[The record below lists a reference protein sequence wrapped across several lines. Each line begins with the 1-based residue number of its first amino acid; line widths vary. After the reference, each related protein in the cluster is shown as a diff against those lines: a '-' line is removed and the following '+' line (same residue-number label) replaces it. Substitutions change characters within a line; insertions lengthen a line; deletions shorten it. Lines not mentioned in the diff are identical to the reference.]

1 MASSIASQLQ
11 AIKSFVQADSEPLKR
26 PFTRPSILFDPK
38 EAADIDVDT
47 VFGIALQG
55 LEVLISMD
63 ERFRNYKNNL
73 FSYKSR
79 EQDRELMGEEE
90 NKRIN
95 ATISSYLRLI
105 SGHFQQP
112 SSLKTL
118 EYLIRRYKIHVHN
131 VEDLVLCALPF
142 HDTHAFV
149 RLAQLLVLGNSKW
162 KFLEGVKLSGAP
174 PPRKVIVQQC
184 VRDRGVLEV
193 LCNYAIPSKNFHPAR
208 PVVNFCTAVVI
219 EVLGT
224 LTSIEP
230 NVLNIVLLFIRTGLQ
245 PGTKGISDQK
255 AGALMI
261 VGLLA
266 NKAILVPKLA
276 KSLIRSISEIAN
288 EDARESSDMQSVRL
302 SLMAL
307 ITLAQSQSVDVF
319 PRKVLD
325 ILMGIRD
332 LAGILLELS
341 RAFNIDKFLSILM
354 DSLVEYSFSSDLCQR
369 GLISLIETIPMM
381 HLMHNIITKVLVSCS
396 KFSEKSNTP
405 SSSNPGSWAKK
416 FIIVVNK
423 VYPSEFHS
431 AVQKFFE
438 DAKLQHKIGGSVYE
452 IVCNT
457 LDGSCDMSLPISDSK
472 LLFALHHPKAEVRRA
487 ALSTLSTAGN
497 LKAKTDHLESL
508 VTVQDAI
515 LKLLRDDDLTV
526 VQKAITLDGISDI
539 LSSSVLLKA
548 LKDVLFRCIGV
559 LKSGLSANSNLAADI
574 AFECLNSLKEYLYDH
589 VDDLQMFF
597 SLTFPLLLVLPKTKR
612 LNLKALELAKEIKW
626 HFYQNLAGVNTD
638 MVSQRGNI
646 SSMNMDV
653 VNNLAKSFLLH
664 PEEYTPWLIES
675 CKACD
680 SSRVLFLLVVLQSTV
695 MQKDSNTQFWS
706 FFEVLFPVLK
716 IEWDVYE
723 STYGASI
730 DKFKTEMLDW
740 DCKRFLDQLV
750 KEDHNELNA
759 VALICI
765 FWRLLDAYIS
775 SVNADMVLEKKEK
788 WISMFSDLFVLFA
801 TSRFKHVFKEHLHYL
816 VRSFKISPVHLLS
829 RFFTDEGVPAS
840 VQVESLHCLSY
851 LCSQSEEGLRVQLFA
866 EFPSILVPLASDDKD
881 TRIVAM
887 NCIEGLLSLL
897 DHANFSCKKNGSNAI
912 WNHFLDKLLGL
923 MVEQKRLILS
933 DINFLPSFLASLL
946 GSSSDTL
953 IVPQRID
960 QRFDKATKE
969 MILAFILGYALQLS
983 DYGKLRILSLF
994 KSMGNAILHVKEV
1007 EALLSLLLERRN
1019 RYHLELDR
1027 SIHNL
1032 SSIEVS
1038 ILCLLLECCAT
1049 PSSFDWHIS
1058 EGYLLKALQLNGG
1071 SPSEDAIVRP
1081 SLAILQKLDDRIYS
1095 MMENEMQELLF
1106 SKLVLLSQDADNN
1119 VQTAT
1124 REALMRLHITTS
1136 TISQMLSYV
1145 LKCEGFVGSLVDRK
1159 KKKKSLEYH
1168 ASNSPYDMICKKENT
1183 FSFLS
1188 SVLDILLLKKD
1199 MANRQ
1204 SLIGQLFMLLGKVFS
1219 KDWGNAALALDE
1231 QSNHAVSSVSQGI
1244 SDAIGYIRQTI
1255 LIVLEDICSSVATTT
1270 PQEIQWRKDIDI
1282 KLLIDCTHLSK
1293 DGVTRNHVYS
1303 LISSVAKSIP
1313 EKVVEHML
1321 DILTL
1326 IGESAVRQVDSHSE
1340 RVLEDL
1346 IAAVVPCWLSKTENM
1361 DKLLETFISILPE
1374 IAEDR
1379 MLKIFHYLLR
1389 IVGEWK
1395 GLASLL
1401 LHLFKSLVSKL
1412 PSSEDL
1418 HGLDGFMSFVH
1429 REQEYV
1435 FALHICEKYSCSTW
1449 LRALATMFKHM
1460 GLDDFCVESLKQLF
1474 LATNFCLDK
1483 LQGPEF
1489 AFRLASQENSDD
1501 IQSILGELLEQ
1512 VVYQVQLVD
1521 TRSQEIGIPVAIR
1534 KEIRENMH
1542 AILRS
1547 ITRVMSP
1554 SAFFR
1559 STMNLL
1565 GHNNRNVG
1573 KKALSLLCETVKEH
1587 SGIKSKKRTKKEK
1600 ISGSPWLHMDDSF
1613 LKLFDSISSRIV
1625 HLIDDSTNASDSSLK
1640 VAAVSA
1646 IEILASAFPSYH
1658 STISVWLASIGKYI
1672 TSNNLTLS
1680 SSCLRTC
1687 STLINVLGPR
1697 SLSELP
1703 NIMGKVI
1710 NVSRSCVVENT
1721 RGSSEISIQSSDLR
1735 DSVMLSVAITLEA
1748 VVEKLGGFLNPY
1760 LGDMLELLVLHP
1772 NLVWGA
1778 DSKLKLKADFVRN
1791 LLTEKIPV
1799 RLVLPPLLKFF
1810 TRAVESGDSS
1820 LIITFNLLA
1829 NIVGKM
1835 DRSSVTAYHTQIFD
1849 LCLCAL
1855 DLRRQ
1860 HPVSV
1865 TSIDTV
1871 ENSVMS
1877 ALSLLTLKLT
1887 ESMFKPL
1894 FIRSVEWADSDLE
1907 DAAGAGSKSVDRAIS
1922 FYGLVNKLAE
1932 KHRSLFVP
1940 YFKYL
1945 LDGCVRHLT
1954 NSGDAKYTGS
1964 IPKRK
1969 KAKVHVSGD
1978 SKEETVVISLKSWH
1992 IRALVLSSLH
2002 KCFLY
2007 DTGSLKFLDSSNF
2020 QVLLKPIVSQ
2030 MASEPPEMLDENI
2043 NVPSVNKVD
2052 DVLVNCIGQMAVATG
2067 SDSLWKHLNHEVLMQ
2082 TRSDKVRTRILGL
2095 RIVKYLVENL
2105 KEEYLVL
2112 LPETI
2117 PFLGELLEDVELSVK
2132 SLAQDILK
2140 EMESMSGESLRQ
2152 YL

>member
-47 VFGIALQG
+47 IFSIALQG
-55 LEVLISMD
+55 LEVLISLD
-63 ERFRNYKNNL
+63 ERFGNYKNHL

-79 EQDRELMGEEE
+79 EQDRELMSDEE

-105 SGHFQQP
+105 SGHFLQP

-149 RLAQLLVLGNSKW
+149 RIVQLLVLGNSKW

-184 VRDRGVLEV
+184 VRDLGVLEV
-193 LCNYAIPSKNFHPAR
+193 ICNYAIPSKNIPVSR

-224 LTSIEP
+224 LTSVEP
-230 NVLNIVLLFIRTGLQ
+230 NVLNIVLLFVNTGLQ
-245 PGTKGISDQK
+245 PDTKGISDQK

-266 NKAILVPKLA
+266 NKVILIPKLV
-276 KSLIRSISEIAN
+276 KSLIRSVSEIAK
-288 EDARESSDMQSVRL
+288 EDSRESNDMQSVRL

-307 ITLAQSQSVDVF
+307 ITLVQFQSVDIF

-325 ILMGIRD
+325 ILMEIRD

-341 RAFNIDKFLSILM
+341 KEFNIDKFLAIFL
-354 DSLVEYSFSSDLCQR
+354 DSLVEYSFSSELCQH
-369 GLISLIETIPMM
+369 GLISLIETVPIR
-381 HLMHNIITKVLVSCS
+381 HLMHNMVTKVLANCS
-396 KFSEKSNTP
+396 KCSEKSNNP
-405 SSSNPGSWAKK
+405 SSSNQGTWAKK
-416 FIIVVNK
+416 LLIVVNK
-423 VYPSEFHS
+423 VYPSELRC

-438 DAKLQHKIGGSVYE
+438 DAKLQRKIGGSLYE

-457 LDGSCDMSLPISDSK
+457 LDGGCDMPLPISDSK

-487 ALSTLSTAGN
+487 TLASLSQAGN

-515 LKLLRDDDLTV
+515 LKLLGDDDLTV
-526 VQKAITLDGISDI
+526 VQKAISLDGISDI
-539 LSSSVLLKA
+539 LSSSDLLKA
-548 LKDVLFRCIGV
+548 LKDVLFRCIDI
-559 LKSGLSANSNLAADI
+559 LKSGSPAISNRAADI
-574 AFECLNSLKEYLYDH
+574 AFVCLKSLKEYFYDR
-589 VDDLQMFF
+589 DDYLQMLF
-597 SLTFPLLLVLPKTKR
+597 SLTFPLLLVMPKTQR

-626 HFYQNLAGVNTD
+626 PFYQNLAGVNTD
-638 MVSQRGNI
+638 VDLQRGNI
-646 SSMNMDV
+646 SSINMEV

-664 PEEYTPWLIES
+664 PEECAPWLIES
-675 CKACD
+675 CKAYD
-680 SSRVLFLLVVLQSTV
+680 SSRVLFLLIVLQSTV
-695 MQKDSNTQFWS
+695 MQKDSTSQFIG
-706 FFEVLFPVLK
+706 FFEVLCPVLK

-730 DKFKTEMLDW
+730 DKFKTEMLGW

-765 FWRLLDAYIS
+765 FWRLLEAFTF
-775 SVNADMVLEKKEK
+775 SVNADIMMDKKEK
-788 WISMFSDLFVLFA
+788 WISMFRDLFVFFA
-801 TSRFKHVFKEHLHYL
+801 NSRFKHVFKEHLHYL
-816 VRSFKISPVHLLS
+816 VRSFKISPVHILS
-829 RFFTDEGVPAS
+829 KFFTDEGVPAS
-840 VQVESLHCLSY
+840 VQVESLRCLSY
-851 LCSQSEEGLRVQLFA
+851 LCSQSEEGLHVQLVA

-881 TRIVAM
+881 TRIAAM
-887 NCIEGLLSLL
+887 NCIEGMFSLL
-897 DHANFSCKKNGSNAI
+897 DHANFSCKKNGKNAV

-923 MVEQKRLILS
+923 MIEQKRLILS
-933 DINFLPSFLASLL
+933 DRNFLPSLLATLL
-946 GSSSDTL
+946 GSSSQNFL
-953 IVPQRID
+953 VPQSIE

-1007 EALLSLLLERRN
+1007 EALLPLLLERRN
-1019 RYHLELDR
+1019 RYYLALDR
-1027 SIHNL
+1027 SIHSL

-1049 PSSFDWHIS
+1049 PSSFDWHTC
-1058 EGYLLKALQLNGG
+1058 EDYLLKALQLNGS
-1071 SPSEDAIVRP
+1071 SPSEDAITRP
-1081 SLAILQKLDDRIYS
+1081 SLAILQKLNDQIYG
-1095 MMENEMQELLF
+1095 MMEDEMQEFLF
-1106 SKLVLLSQDADNN
+1106 SKLVLLFRDADSN

-1124 REALMRLHITTS
+1124 REALMRIRITS
-1136 TISQMLSYV
+1136 TTISRMLGYM
-1145 LKCEGFVGSLVDRK
+1145 LKSEGFVGSVVDRK
-1159 KKKKSLEYH
+1159 KKKKSIEYH
-1168 ASNSPYDMICKKENT
+1168 TSSSPYDMICKKENS
-1183 FSFLS
+1183 FSSLS

-1199 MANRQ
+1199 IANRQ

-1219 KDWGNAALALDE
+1219 EDWVNATLALDD
-1231 QSNHAVSSVSQGI
+1231 QSDHAVPGVSQGTPNVI
-1244 SDAIGYIRQTI
+1244 SYIRQTI
-1255 LIVLEDICSSVATTT
+1255 LIILEDICSSVVTTT
-1270 PQEIQWRKDIDI
+1270 PPQVQWRKEIDI
-1282 KLLIDCTHLSK
+1282 KLLVDCARLSK

-1303 LISSVAKSIP
+1303 LVSSVAKFIP
-1313 EKVVEHML
+1313 EKLVEHML

-1326 IGESAVRQVDSHSE
+1326 IGESAVRQVDIHSE

-1346 IAAVVPCWLSKTENM
+1346 IAAVVPCWLSKTENR

-1379 MLKIFHYLLR
+1379 MLKIFQHLLR
-1389 IVGEWK
+1389 IVGEWD
-1395 GLASLL
+1395 GLAEVLL
-1401 LHLFKSLVSKL
+1401 CLFQSLVSKL
-1412 PSSEDL
+1412 PSFENL
-1418 HGLDGFMSFVH
+1418 HGLDDFMSVVH
-1429 REQEYV
+1429 REREYG
-1435 FALHICEKYSCSTW
+1435 FALHICEKYSCTTW
-1449 LRALATMFKHM
+1449 LHALAAMFKLIGHDN
-1460 GLDDFCVESLKQLF
+1460 LCAESLKKLL
-1474 LATNFCLDK
+1474 LATKFCLDK

-1489 AFRLASQENSDD
+1489 AFRLASHENSDD
-1501 IQSILGELLEQ
+1501 IQSILGDLLEE
-1512 VVYQVQLVD
+1512 VVFLVQLID
-1521 TRSQEIGIPVAIR
+1521 TRSQEIGIPVGIR
-1534 KEIRENMH
+1534 KQIKEHMN
-1542 AILRS
+1542 AILRN
-1547 ITRVMSP
+1547 ITRAMNP

-1559 STMNLL
+1559 STINLL

-1587 SGIKSKKRTKKEK
+1587 GRVKSKKGAKKEK
-1600 ISGSPWLHMDDSF
+1600 VSESPWLHMDDDF
-1613 LKLFDSISSRIV
+1613 LKLFDSISLRII
-1625 HLIDDSTNASDSSLK
+1625 HLIDDSTDASDTSLK

-1646 IEILASAFPSYH
+1646 IEILANAFSSYH
-1658 STISVWLASIGKYI
+1658 SVISVWLAPIAKYI
-1672 TSNNLTLS
+1672 TSNNLPLS

-1687 STLINVLGPR
+1687 STLVNVLGPR

-1703 NIMGKVI
+1703 SIMGKVI
-1710 NVSRSCVVENT
+1710 NVSHSCVVENK
-1721 RGSSEISIQSSDLR
+1721 RCSSEMSVQSSDLKE
-1735 DSVMLSVAITLEA
+1735 SVMLSVAVTLEA

-1760 LGDMLELLVLHP
+1760 LGDILDLLVLHP
-1772 NLVWGA
+1772 NLVWGS
-1778 DSKLKLKADFVRN
+1778 DSKLKLKADSIRK

-1799 RLVLPPLLKFF
+1799 RLILPPLLKFF

-1820 LIITFNLLA
+1820 VIITFDLLA
-1829 NIVGKM
+1829 NIVGKL
-1835 DRSSVTAYHTQIFD
+1835 DRPSVAAYHTQIFD
-1849 LCLCAL
+1849 LCLQAL

-1860 HPVSV
+1860 HPVSITNV
-1865 TSIDTV
+1865 DAA
-1871 ENSVMS
+1871 ENSVIS

-1894 FIRSVEWADSDLE
+1894 FIKSVEWADSDLE
-1907 DAAGAGSKSVDRAIS
+1907 DGASAGSTSIDRAIS

-1945 LDGCVRHLT
+1945 VDGCVRHLT

-1964 IPKRK
+1964 VQKRK
-1969 KAKVHVSGD
+1969 KAKVHVSD
-1978 SKEETVVISLKSWH
+1978 SKEETGVVSLQSWH
-1992 IRALVLSSLH
+1992 LRALVLSSMH
-2002 KCFLY
+2002 KCFLH
-2007 DTGSLKFLDSSNF
+2007 DTGSLKFLDFSNF
-2020 QVLLKPIVSQ
+2020 QVLLKPVVAQ
-2030 MASEPPEMLDENI
+2030 LASEPPEMLDENT
-2043 NVPSVNKVD
+2043 NVPSVNEVD
-2052 DVLVNCIGQMAVATG
+2052 DVLVICIGQMAVAAG
-2067 SDSLWKHLNHEVLMQ
+2067 SDTLWKHLNHEVLMQ
-2082 TRSDKVRTRILGL
+2082 TRSDKVRPRILGL
-2095 RIVKYLVENL
+2095 RIVKYFLENL

-2117 PFLGELLEDVELSVK
+2117 PFLGELLEDVEPSVK

-2140 EMESMSGESLRQ
+2140 EMEVMSGESLRQ

>member
-47 VFGIALQG
+47 IFSIALQG
-55 LEVLISMD
+55 LEVLISLD

-79 EQDRELMGEEE
+79 EQDRELMSEEE

-95 ATISSYLRLI
+95 ATISSFLRLI

-131 VEDLVLCALPF
+131 VEDLVLCSLPF

-149 RLAQLLVLGNSKW
+149 RIVQLLVLGNTKW

-193 LCNYAIPSKNFHPAR
+193 ICNYAIPSKNLHVSR

-224 LTSIEP
+224 LTSIQP
-230 NVLNIVLLFIRTGLQ
+230 NVLNIVLLFVKTGLQ

-266 NKAILVPKLA
+266 NKVILIPKLV
-276 KSLIRSISEIAN
+276 KSLIRSVSEIAK
-288 EDARESSDMQSVRL
+288 EDAGESNDMQSVRL

-307 ITLAQSQSVDVF
+307 ITLVQLQSVDIF

-325 ILMGIRD
+325 ILMEIRD
-332 LAGILLELS
+332 LAGILLDLS
-341 RAFNIDKFLSILM
+341 REFNIDKFLAIFL
-354 DSLVEYSFSSDLCQR
+354 DSLVEYSFSSDLCQH
-369 GLISLIETIPMM
+369 GLISLIETVPLR
-381 HLMHNIITKVLVSCS
+381 HLMHNMVIKVLASCS
-396 KFSEKSNTP
+396 KISEKSDNP
-405 SSSNPGSWAKK
+405 ISSNPGTWAKK
-416 FIIVVNK
+416 LLIVVNK
-423 VYPSEFHS
+423 VYPSELRS

-438 DAKLQHKIGGSVYE
+438 DAKLQHKIGRSLYE
-452 IVCNT
+452 VVCNT
-457 LDGSCDMSLPISDSK
+457 LDGGCDMSLPISDSK
-472 LLFALHHPKAEVRRA
+472 LLFSLHHPKAEVRRA
-487 ALSTLSTAGN
+487 TLSSLSKAGN
-497 LKAKTDHLESL
+497 LKSKTDHLESL

-515 LKLLRDDDLTV
+515 LKLLWDDDLTV
-526 VQKAITLDGISDI
+526 VQKAISLDGISDI
-539 LSSSVLLKA
+539 LSSSDLLKA
-548 LKDVLFRCIGV
+548 FKDVFFRCICI
-559 LKSGLSANSNLAADI
+559 LESDSSANSNLAADI
-574 AFECLNSLKEYLYDH
+574 AFECLKSLKEYFYDH
-589 VDDLQMFF
+589 VDYLQMCF
-597 SLTFPLLLVLPKTKR
+597 SLTFPLLLVAPKTQR
-612 LNLKALELAKEIKW
+612 LNLKALELAKDIKW
-626 HFYQNLAGVNTD
+626 PFYQNLAGVDTD
-638 MVSQRGNI
+638 VALQRGNI
-646 SSMNMDV
+646 SSINMEV

-664 PEEYTPWLIES
+664 PEEYAPWLIES
-675 CKACD
+675 CKAYD
-680 SSRVLFLLVVLQSTV
+680 SSRILFLLIVLQSTV
-695 MQKDSNTQFWS
+695 MQKDSSTQFMG
-706 FFEVLFPVLK
+706 FFEVLCPVLK

-730 DKFKTEMLDW
+730 DKFKTEMLGW

-759 VALICI
+759 IALICI
-765 FWRLLDAYIS
+765 FWRLLEAYVF
-775 SVNADMVLEKKEK
+775 SVNADMTMDKKEK
-788 WISMFSDLFVLFA
+788 WISMFSDLFVFFA
-801 TSRFKHVFKEHLHYL
+801 NSRFKHVFKEHLHYL

-840 VQVESLHCLSY
+840 VQVESLHCFSY
-851 LCSQSEEGLRVQLFA
+851 LCSQSEEGLHVQLVA

-887 NCIEGLLSLL
+887 NCIEGLFSLL
-897 DHANFSCKKNGSNAI
+897 DHANFSSKKNGNNAT

-923 MVEQKRLILS
+923 IIEQKRLILS
-933 DINFLPSFLASLL
+933 DRKFLPSLLASLL
-946 GSSSDTL
+946 GSSSHSFL
-953 IVPQRID
+953 VPQSIE

-994 KSMGNAILHVKEV
+994 KSMGNAILNVKEV

-1019 RYHLELDR
+1019 RYHLALDR

-1058 EGYLLKALQLNGG
+1058 EDYLLKALQLNG
-1071 SPSEDAIVRP
+1071 STPTEDAIIRP
-1081 SLAILQKLDDRIYS
+1081 LLAILQKLNDQIYG
-1095 MMENEMQELLF
+1095 MMKNEMQEFLF
-1106 SKLVLLSQDADNN
+1106 SKLVLLFRDANNN

-1124 REALMRLHITTS
+1124 REALMRIRITSS
-1136 TISQMLSYV
+1136 TISQMLGYM
-1145 LKCEGFVGSLVDRK
+1145 LKCEGFVGSVVDRK
-1159 KKKKSLEYH
+1159 KKRSIEYH
-1168 ASNSPYDMICKKENT
+1168 TSSSPYDTIWRKEN
-1183 FSFLS
+1183 SLSLLS

-1199 MANRQ
+1199 IANRQ

-1219 KDWGNAALALDE
+1219 EDWVNATLALDE
-1231 QSNHAVSSVSQGI
+1231 HSNHAVSGVSQGT
-1244 SDAIGYIRQTI
+1244 SGVIGYIRQTI
-1255 LIVLEDICSSVATTT
+1255 LIILEDICSSAVTATSKKV
-1270 PQEIQWRKDIDI
+1270 QWRKEIDI
-1282 KLLIDCTHLSK
+1282 KLLVDCAHLSK

-1303 LISSVAKSIP
+1303 LISFVSKVIP
-1313 EKVVEHML
+1313 EKLVEHML
-1321 DILTL
+1321 DILSL
-1326 IGESAVRQVDSHSE
+1326 IGESAVRQVDIHSE

-1361 DKLLETFISILPE
+1361 DKLLQTFISILPE
-1374 IAEDR
+1374 IVEDR
-1379 MLKIFHYLLR
+1379 MVKIFQYLLR
-1389 IVGEWK
+1389 IVGEWD
-1395 GLASLL
+1395 GLAAVLL
-1401 LHLFKSLVSKL
+1401 CLFQSLVSKL
-1412 PSSEDL
+1412 PSFEDL
-1418 HGLDGFMSFVH
+1418 HGLDGFMSIVH
-1429 REQEYV
+1429 REREYG
-1435 FALHICEKYSCSTW
+1435 FALHICEKYSCATW
-1449 LRALATMFKHM
+1449 LHALASMFKHI
-1460 GLDDFCVESLKQLF
+1460 GLDNFCVESLKKLL
-1474 LATNFCLDK
+1474 LATKFCLDK

-1489 AFRLASQENSDD
+1489 AFGLASPENSDD
-1501 IQSILGELLEQ
+1501 IQNILGDLLEE
-1512 VVYQVQLVD
+1512 VVFLVQLVD
-1521 TRSQEIGIPVAIR
+1521 TRSQEIGIPVAIMKQI
-1534 KEIRENMH
+1534 KEHLN
-1542 AILRS
+1542 AILRNA
-1547 ITRVMSP
+1547 TRVMNP

-1559 STMNLL
+1559 STINLL

-1573 KKALSLLCETVKEH
+1573 KKALSLLCETVKGH
-1587 SGIKSKKRTKKEK
+1587 SRVKSKKGAKKEK
-1600 ISGSPWLHMDDSF
+1600 LSGSPWLHLDDDF
-1613 LKLFDSISSRIV
+1613 LKLFDSISLRII
-1625 HLIDDSTNASDSSLK
+1625 HLIDDSTDASDTSLK
-1640 VAAVSA
+1640 VAAISA
-1646 IEILASAFPSYH
+1646 IEILANAFSSYH
-1658 STISVWLASIGKYI
+1658 SVISVWLASIVKYI
-1672 TSNNLTLS
+1672 TSNNLPLS

-1687 STLINVLGPR
+1687 STLIYVLGPR

-1703 NIMGKVI
+1703 SIMGKVI

-1721 RGSSEISIQSSDLR
+1721 RCSSEMSVQSSDLKE
-1735 DSVMLSVAITLEA
+1735 SIMLSVAVTLEA

-1760 LGDMLELLVLHP
+1760 LGDILELLVLHP
-1772 NLVWGA
+1772 NLVWGS
-1778 DSKLKLKADFVRN
+1778 DLKLKLKADSIRK

-1820 LIITFNLLA
+1820 VIITFDLLA

-1835 DRSSVTAYHTQIFD
+1835 DRPSVAAYHTQIFD
-1849 LCLCAL
+1849 LCLQAL

-1865 TSIDTV
+1865 TNVDAA
-1871 ENSVMS
+1871 ENSVIG

-1907 DAAGAGSKSVDRAIS
+1907 DGARAGSTSIDRAIS

-1940 YFKYL
+1940 YFKHL

-1954 NSGDAKYTGS
+1954 NSGDARYTGS
-1964 IPKRK
+1964 IQKRK
-1969 KAKVHVSGD
+1969 KAKVHVSSD
-1978 SKEETVVISLKSWH
+1978 SKEETGVVSLKSWH
-1992 IRALVLSSLH
+1992 LRALILSSLH
-2002 KCFLY
+2002 KCFLH
-2007 DTGSLKFLDSSNF
+2007 DTGSSKFLDSSNF
-2020 QVLLKPIVSQ
+2020 QVLLKPVVAQ
-2030 MASEPPEMLDENI
+2030 LVSEPPEMLDADT
-2043 NVPSVNKVD
+2043 NVPSVNEVD
-2052 DVLVNCIGQMAVATG
+2052 DVLVICIGQMAVAAG
-2067 SDSLWKHLNHEVLMQ
+2067 SDTLWKHLNHEVLMQ

-2095 RIVKYLVENL
+2095 RIVKYLLENL